1 MNNIIKYVIF
11 AIIFAVM
18 GLVGYTVVIKKFY
31 NNAPIQ
37 PINFS
42 HKIHAGDNEMPCLYC
57 HVYAERSRHSGAPAV
72 ERCMGCHKIIK
83 TDSPE
88 IQKLT
93 KYWDDK
99 EPVPWLKVHNLPDF
113 VYFPHKRHVRA
124 KVDCKEC
131 HGDVAAMPVV
141 ERVASLK
148 MGWCLKCH
156 KAKEVKNGR
165 DCWTCHM

>member
-18 GLVGYTVVIKKFY
+18 ILVGYLVVITKFY
-31 NNAPIQ
+31 NNAPTQ

-42 HKIHAGDNEMPCLYC
+42 HKVHAGDNEVPCLYC

-72 ERCMGCHKIIK
+72 QRCMGCHKIIK

-88 IQKLT
+88 IQKLRE
-93 KYWDDK
+93 YWDDN
-99 EPVPWLKVHNLPDF
+99 EPVPWIKVHNLPDY
-113 VYFPHKRHVRA
+113 VYFPHKRHVLA

-131 HGDVAAMPVV
+131 HGDVVNMPVL
-141 ERVASLK
+141 ERVSSLK

-156 KAKEVKNGR
+156 KAKEVKNGL